1 MLKELVRTSILS
13 STFILIILLLKNRQ
27 LEKYSHKFNYIL
39 SIILMSRMLLIKSIS
54 VNIPIQ
60 IYKKIMTTNVVNN
73 IDFKH
78 MVSNKVNYPSLIL
91 MIWLIVS
98 ICVLIYHFYRYMSFN
113 YKAKYL
119 IKDVEDN
126 NILGIFH
133 EEKRAL
139 GINKN
144 IEIKKLKGILSP
156 ALIGFFKATIILP
169 NVDYDNRQ
177 LRWVIRHE
185 LIHYKRKD
193 NILRLLMAIDL
204 SIYWFNPLVYLLRK
218 YFEEQCE
225 LSCDEYVLRYS
236 TFSEKKEYAITLL
249 DSIKHG
255 NELSSNIFASQFN
268 NKELNKTKRRV
279 ESMLNL
285 KSKKKGIIAGALLL
299 AIAGASMFSVKVF
312 ADTPEDYLPYMD
324 EGVDGTKVESINSS
338 NNSKMRELEASKT
351 RGAII
356 ETDQETGQVLNMTP
370 MFGETPKACG
380 AIIEM
385 DPDTGH
391 IFNITSMFE

>member
-13 STFILIILLLKNRQ
+13 SIFILIILLLKNRQ

-54 VNIPIQ
+54 VNIPIH
-60 IYKKIMTTNVVNN
+60 IYKKITTTNVVNN

-91 MIWLIVS
+91 MIWLIMS
-98 ICVLIYHFYRYMSFN
+98 ICVLIYYFYRYLSFN

-126 NILGIFH
+126 NILGVFH

-144 IEIKKLKGILSP
+144 IEIKKLKGISSP

-225 LSCDEYVLRYS
+225 LSCDESVLRYS

-268 NKELNKTKRRV
+268 NKELNKIKRRV

-285 KSKKKGIIAGALLL
+285 KTKKKGIIAGAVLLV
-299 AIAGASMFSVKVF
+299 IVGASLFSAKAF
-312 ADTPEDYLPYMD
+312 AEISENYLLDMD
-324 EGVDGTKVESINSS
+324 KNVNRERVESIDPSY
-338 NNSKMRELEASKT
+338 NSKMRELELQMQKDRDAME
-351 RGAII
+351 RGAI
-356 ETDQETGQVLNMTP
+356 VR
-370 MFGETPKACG
+370 G
-380 AIIEM
+380 AIVVIDEESGSVLSMRSIGNSM
-385 DPDTGH
+385 DVPSNTL
-391 IFNITSMFE
+391 E

>member
-13 STFILIILLLKNRQ
+13 SVFIVIILLLKNRP

-60 IYKKIMTTNVVNN
+60 IYKKITTTNVVNN

-91 MIWLIVS
+91 MIWLIVC
-98 ICVLIYHFYRYMSFN
+98 ICVLIYHFYRHMSFN
-113 YKAKYL
+113 YKAKHF
-119 IKDVEDN
+119 IKDVEDK
-126 NILGIFH
+126 NILGVFH

-144 IEIKKLKGILSP
+144 IEIKKLKGISSP

-225 LSCDEYVLRYS
+225 LSCDESVLRYS

-268 NKELNKTKRRV
+268 NNELNKTKRRV
-279 ESMLNL
+279 ESMLTL
-285 KSKKKGIIAGALLL
+285 KSKKKGIISGAVLL
-299 AIAGASMFSVKVF
+299 AIVGASLFSAKAF
-312 ADTPEDYLPYMD
+312 AEISETYLPDMD
-324 EGVDGTKVESINSS
+324 ENVNRARVESIDPSY
-338 NNSKMRELEASKT
+338 NSKMRELELQMQKD
-351 RGAII
+351 RGAIVVMDK
-356 ETDQETGQVLNMTP
+356 ESGLVLSIRSIDNS
-370 MFGETPKACG
+370 
-380 AIIEM
+380 M
-385 DPDTGH
+385 DVPSNTL
-391 IFNITSMFE
+391 E